1 MTEDG
6 WPLKAAVLT
15 SAAVAL
21 LLLLLALTAQRGH
34 TTTGPVRSAP
44 QVRFVPAVAD
54 PSVGTELAA
63 RHASSGGRSNR
74 LDADPAWVTATARAS
89 GIDPIALHAYGRAV
103 LLLSRAKP
111 DCRLGWTTL
120 AAIGAIESDHGGIG
134 DRRLRPDGT
143 SSAPII
149 GPALDG
155 DEFAA
160 IPATSSSA
168 RLHGDRQWDHAVG
181 PMQFIP
187 TTWARWASDGNF
199 DGSADPGNL
208 FDASYAAARYLC
220 AAGSDLTSGQG
231 WTAAVHSYNHSSQY
245 VADVLAWADAY
256 ASRTSK

>member
-1 MTEDG
+1 MTE
-6 WPLKAAVLT
+6 
-15 SAAVAL
+15 
-21 LLLLLALTAQRGH
+21 
-34 TTTGPVRSAP
+34 
-44 QVRFVPAVAD
+44 
-54 PSVGTELAA
+54 
-63 RHASSGGRSNR
+63 
-74 LDADPAWVTATARAS
+74 TARAS
-89 GIDPIALHAYGRAV
+89 GIDPVALHAYGRAV

-120 AAIGAIESDHGGIG
+120 AAIGAIESDHGRIG
-134 DRRLRPDGT
+134 GRRLRPDGT
-143 SSAPII
+143 SSSLII

-160 IPATSSSA
+160 IPATPSSA

-231 WTAAVHSYNHSSQY
+231 WTTAVHSYNHSSQY